1 MTIEL
6 MPIPILI
13 IAFLILVLVSIRQ
26 INQYERGV
34 KLTFG
39 KFSGIMQPGWRIV
52 WPVIQKMYRA
62 DMRIQVVD
70 VPSQESLTRD
80 NIPVGVNAVVYFKVV
95 DAEKALLNVQYY
107 AYASQQLAQ
116 TTLRNAVGEVTLD
129 KLLTDR
135 DDIAENIKKIVGSNT
150 QEWGIEMIKIELKD
164 IVIPENLKRTI
175 MKAAEAERERQA
187 VIIQSQG
194 EIEAAKNISQA
205 AEILAQHPGGL
216 HIRTLSAINDLSSD
230 QSNTTVWMLPI
241 EVLHAVEGIAHMTK
255 GSKK

>member
-1 MTIEL
+1 
-6 MPIPILI
+6 
-13 IAFLILVLVSIRQ
+13 
-26 INQYERGV
+26 
-34 KLTFG
+34 
-39 KFSGIMQPGWRIV
+39 
-52 WPVIQKMYRA
+52 
-62 DMRIQVVD
+62 
-70 VPSQESLTRD
+70 
-80 NIPVGVNAVVYFKVV
+80 
-95 DAEKALLNVQYY
+95 
-107 AYASQQLAQ
+107 
-116 TTLRNAVGEVTLD
+116 
-129 KLLTDR
+129 
-135 DDIAENIKKIVGSNT
+135 
-150 QEWGIEMIKIELKD
+150 MIKIELKD